1 MSLLSLDFDKNFIY
15 VIIYW
20 LLEIIYIIVLDQK
33 GQYFIMT
40 NKAFID
46 EYIFMILYNIS
57 DLLAGFLVLYSKCVS
72 KSKKKEK
79 RKGRKKNTI

>member
-15 VIIYW
+15 VIIYC
-20 LLEIIYIIVLDQK
+20 LEIIYIIVLDQK

-72 KSKKKEK
+72 KSKKK